1 MKKMKKVIIDTDCT
15 IDVKGCD
22 LDDAFAILYLIAHPE
37 IDVRLITTTFGNNNE
52 EVTYN
57 ATIKMLEDLNLD
69 IPLVKGGL
77 YIHDAGEAIK
87 KEVEENED
95 IIILSLGSTT
105 NTQKAL
111 ALGMNP
117 KRVKSFVAMGGI
129 TDKLRF
135 NKKIMRELNLSID
148 YLSTIYALEK
158 LDNIHI
164 ITGNNC
170 MKHKYQVPTNPD
182 YKSKFMNYLK
192 PSLKRVTEEFLDE
205 FGESKLVVWD
215 ALAALYITNPE
226 FFIDYEKNI
235 VLDEHLLKGYL
246 VDGDDK
252 KVNMPEIKDNI
263 NAMEYIVDVIENN
276 N

>member
-164 ITGNNC
+164 IIGNNC

>member
-22 LDDAFAILYLIAHPE
+22 LDDAFAILYLIAHPY

-57 ATIKMLEDLNLD
+57 ATKKMLEDLNLD

-117 KRVKSFVAMGGI
+117 KKVKSFVAMGGI
-129 TDKLRF
+129 TGKLRF

>member
-69 IPLVKGGL
+69 ITLVKGGL

-117 KRVKSFVAMGGI
+117 KRVKSYVAMGGI

-148 YLSTIYALEK
+148 YLSTIYVLEK

-170 MKHKYQVPTNPD
+170 MKHKYQVPTNPE
-182 YKSKFMNYLK
+182 YKSEFMNYLK

>member
-117 KRVKSFVAMGGI
+117 KKVKSYVAMGGI

-182 YKSKFMNYLK
+182 YKSRFMNYLK

>member
-1 MKKMKKVIIDTDCT
+1 MKKVIIDTDCT

-22 LDDAFAILYLIAHPE
+22 LDDAFAILYLIAHPD

-52 EVTYN
+52 DVTYN
-57 ATIKMLEDLNLD
+57 ATKKMLDDLNID

-77 YIHDAGEAIK
+77 YIHDAAEAIK
-87 KEVEENED
+87 KEVEENDD
-95 IIILSLGSTT
+95 IIILSLGATS
-105 NTQKAL
+105 NSQKAL
-111 ALGMNP
+111 ALGMDP

-129 TDKLRF
+129 TDELRF

-148 YLSTIYALEK
+148 YLSTIYALK
-158 LDNIHI
+158 RFDNIDV

-170 MKHKYQVPTNPD
+170 MKHKYQVPANAD
-182 YKSKFMNYLK
+182 YKSEFMNYLK
-192 PSLKRVTEEFLDE
+192 PSLNRVSEEFMDE

-226 FFIDYEKNI
+226 YFTDYEKDI
-235 VLDEHLLKGYL
+235 SLDEHLLNGYL
-246 VDGDDK
+246 VEGNDK
-252 KVNMPEIKDNI
+252 KVNLPEIKENI
-263 NAMEYIVDVIENN
+263 NAMKHIVSIIENN

>member
-135 NKKIMRELNLSID
+135 NKKITRELNLSID

-164 ITGNNC
+164 IIGNNC

>member
-57 ATIKMLEDLNLD
+57 ATKKMLEDLNLD

>member
-1 MKKMKKVIIDTDCT
+1 MKKVIIDTDCT

-22 LDDAFAILYLIAHPE
+22 LDDAFAILFLLAHPE

-52 EVTYN
+52 DVTYR
-57 ATIKMLEDLNLD
+57 ATKKMLDDLKLD

-77 YIHDAGEAIK
+77 YSHQAGEAIK
-87 KEVEENED
+87 KEVEANDD

-111 ALGMNP
+111 ALGMDP

-129 TDKLRF
+129 TEELQF
-135 NKKIMRELNLSID
+135 NKKIMDELNLSID
-148 YLSTIYALEK
+148 YLSTIYALER
-158 LDNIHI
+158 LDNIDI

-170 MKHKYQVPTNPD
+170 MKHKYEVPTNPE
-182 YKSKFMNYLK
+182 YKSEFMNYLK
-192 PSLKRVTEEFLDE
+192 PSLERLTKEFIDE

-226 FFIDYEKNI
+226 FFIDVKKNI
-235 VLDEHLLKGYL
+235 VLDEHLLRGYL

-252 KVNMPEIKDNI
+252 KVNLPEIKEDI
-263 NAMEYIVDVIENN
+263 NAMDYIVSVIEENK
-276 N
+276 

>member
-57 ATIKMLEDLNLD
+57 ATKKMLEDLNLD

-164 ITGNNC
+164 IIGNNC

>member
-1 MKKMKKVIIDTDCT
+1 MKKVIIDTDCT

-57 ATIKMLEDLNLD
+57 ATKKMLEDLNLD

-117 KRVKSFVAMGGI
+117 KKVKSYVAMGGI

-170 MKHKYQVPTNPD
+170 MKHKYQVPTNPE
-182 YKSKFMNYLK
+182 YKSEFMNYLK

-235 VLDEHLLKGYL
+235 VLDEHLLNGYL